1 MIFVFK
7 CGTKQIVTDD
17 EIIYENKIVNRY
29 MDANIGIM
37 FSPRLEQ
44 TIRCKVQRVMSFETS
59 YGVKNE

>member
-1 MIFVFK
+1 M
-7 CGTKQIVTDD
+7 TDD

-29 MDANIGIM
+29 MDTNIGIM

-44 TIRCKVQRVMSFETS
+44 TIRCKVQRVLTFEAS